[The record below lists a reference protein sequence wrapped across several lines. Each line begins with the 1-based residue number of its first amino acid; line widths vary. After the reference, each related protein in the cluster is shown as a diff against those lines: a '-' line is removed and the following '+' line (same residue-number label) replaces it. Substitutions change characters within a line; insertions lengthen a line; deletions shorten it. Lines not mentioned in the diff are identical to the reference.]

1 MSAFVAFLHFLAAFA
16 LFAALAVELMLTR
29 GTLDAFTARRL
40 LVVDG
45 VFGIS
50 ATVVLLAGIARVL
63 WFAKGPAYYL
73 HDIYFIA
80 KMALFVAVGLLSIY
94 PTLQFLRMRPVL
106 RQGGTPALNPAHQ
119 QAHPPRD
126 PRRSDAGRPDD
137 PVRIADGARR
147 RRDRQLSASLRPGR
161 DPAPPR

>member
-1 MSAFVAFLHFLAAFA
+1 MSAFVAFLHFLAAFT
-16 LFAALAVELMLTR
+16 LFAALAIELMLTR

-50 ATVVLLAGIARVL
+50 AAVVLLAGIARVL

-73 HDIYFIA
+73 HDIFFIA

-106 RQGGTPALNPAHQ
+106 RQGGTPAMDPAHL
-119 QAHPPRD
+119 
-126 PRRSDAGRPDD
+126 RR
-137 PVRIADGARR
+137 IRR
-147 RRDRQLSASLRPGR
+147 AIHVEATLVVLMILCASLMARGVGVIGN
-161 DPAPPR
+161 

>member
-106 RQGGTPALNPAHQ
+106 RQGGTPALHLAHQ
-119 QAHPPRD
+119 
-126 PRRSDAGRPDD
+126 RRIRLVIHVEATL
-137 PVRIADGARR
+137 VVLMI
-147 RRDRQLSASLRPGR
+147 LCASLMARGVGVIGS
-161 DPAPPR
+161 

>member
-1 MSAFVAFLHFLAAFA
+1 MSAFVAFLHFLAAFT

-45 VFGIS
+45 VFGTS
-50 ATVVLLAGIARVL
+50 AAVVLLAGIARVL

-73 HDIYFIA
+73 HDVFFIA

-106 RQGGTPALNPAHQ
+106 RQGGTPALDPAHL
-119 QAHPPRD
+119 
-126 PRRSDAGRPDD
+126 RR
-137 PVRIADGARR
+137 IRR
-147 RRDRQLSASLRPGR
+147 VIHVEATLVVLMILCASLMAHGIGVIGN
-161 DPAPPR
+161 

>member
-1 MSAFVAFLHFLAAFA
+1 MSAFVAFLHFLAAFT

-45 VFGIS
+45 VFGTS
-50 ATVVLLAGIARVL
+50 AAVVLLAGIARVL

-73 HDIYFIA
+73 HDVFFIA

-106 RQGGTPALNPAHQ
+106 RQGGTPALDPAHL
-119 QAHPPRD
+119 
-126 PRRSDAGRPDD
+126 RR
-137 PVRIADGARR
+137 IRR
-147 RRDRQLSASLRPGR
+147 VIHVEATLVVLIILCASLMAHGIGVIGN
-161 DPAPPR
+161 

>member
-1 MSAFVAFLHFLAAFA
+1 MSACVAFLHFLAAFA

-29 GTLDAFTARRL
+29 GTLDAVTARRL

-80 KMALFVAVGLLSIY
+80 KMALFAAIGLLSIY

-106 RQGGTPALNPAHQ
+106 RQGGTPALHPAHQ
-119 QAHPPRD
+119 
-126 PRRSDAGRPDD
+126 RR
-137 PVRIADGARR
+137 VRLVIHVEAT
-147 RRDRQLSASLRPGR
+147 LVVLMILCASLMARGVGVIGG
-161 DPAPPR
+161 